1 MEILRPKPSGQA
13 GPWNNS
19 SPHQVDSL
27 VAQPVKNPPGIQETH
42 VQSLGGE
49 ALLEKG
55 MVTHSTILAWR
66 IHGQRSLEGCSPWG
80 CKESD
85 SLQRVRLSD

>member
-1 MEILRPKPSGQA
+1 MEILRPKPCGQA
-13 GPWNNS
+13 GPWKNS

-27 VAQPVKNPPGIQETH
+27 VAQPEKNPPAIQETN

-49 ALLEKG
+49 ALLEKE
-55 MVTHSTILAWR
+55 MVTQSSILAWR
-66 IHGQRSLEGCSPWG
+66 IHGQRSLEGYSPWG

-85 SLQRVRLSD
+85 